1 MGKEERGKP
10 QNDMVDMISGKNA
23 VPAIKLA
30 RLEVSSV
37 SVGESRLGLTQ
48 AEKQL
53 TDIVDVGA
61 AAMKRAEKTRRLD
74 SYLRVLNSVWKFVNG
89 TVQTYQP
96 LSSRVDIEYYTPD
109 SKTDKSV

>member
-1 MGKEERGKP
+1 
-10 QNDMVDMISGKNA
+10 MVDTISGKNTA
-23 VPAIKLA
+23 PAIKLA
-30 RLEVSSV
+30 RLKVSSV
-37 SVGESRLGLTQ
+37 SIGETGLGLTP

-61 AAMKRAEKTRRLD
+61 GAMKRAEKTRRLD

-89 TVQTYQP
+89 TGRTYQP